1 MSEKIDLE
9 QTESTVAPATLSK
22 GQRFK
27 RHCAK
32 RWWCWL
38 ISFIIFVI
46 VVVIVMYVPP
56 PFQKVRELMDLW

>member
-1 MSEKIDLE
+1 MSEKTAP
-9 QTESTVAPATLSK
+9 QYTENVTPATLTK

-27 RHCAK
+27 GHCVR

-46 VVVIVMYVPP
+46 VAVIVVYVPF
-56 PFQKVRELMDLW
+56 PFHRVRELIRLL